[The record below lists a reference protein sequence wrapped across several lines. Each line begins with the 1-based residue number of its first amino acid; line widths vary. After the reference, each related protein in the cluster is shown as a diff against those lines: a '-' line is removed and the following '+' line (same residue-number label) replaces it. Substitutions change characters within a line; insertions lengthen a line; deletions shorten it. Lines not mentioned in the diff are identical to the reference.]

1 MDNERKRRV
10 DWVNLSS
17 DERIDLR
24 RQAMRAQQVQDAKD
38 KAEKIAA
45 EKRRW
50 KACSCLQDG
59 PCIQL
64 RQQCSRCIREKDEAR
79 WNAERAAGGF
89 KKAKW

>member
-10 DWVNLSS
+10 DWGN
-17 DERIDLR
+17 
-24 RQAMRAQQVQDAKD
+24 QVQDAKD

-50 KACSCLQDG
+50 KACSCLPDG

-64 RQQCSRCIREKDEAR
+64 RQQCSLCIREKDEAR